1 MSKPKTETSLPGAR
15 GYGDDS
21 PVIRTFQWLQRFLDS
36 SPKTNLGTKSANS
49 NALLLANHLL
59 HLLKGCGLLN
69 GTGYHSAAVTFFR
82 PMEDALDTFAAVA
95 LVEGCAEQWE
105 SGKLKAS
112 DAAKAWVAKH
122 GDLFVCRDNTI
133 AEYRKVL
140 RSTFNDYSHCSRQVC
155 LWNLYFNVKKEDPST
170 GKLSGTLDLN
180 TKPLIIDRNGH
191 SIDAFETAH
200 LLEFLELLREAYS
213 EYLRQYHGT
222 GELDLLV
229 EQTQQIMEQHDSHR
243 CQEVRIPPEIA
254 RLEK

>member
-1 MSKPKTETSLPGAR
+1 MSKPKAETSLPGTR
-15 GYGDDS
+15 GYGGDS
-21 PVIRTFQWLQRFLDS
+21 PVIRTSQWLRRFLDS
-36 SPKTNLGTKSANS
+36 SPKTNLGTEIVNS

-59 HLLKGCGLLN
+59 HLLEGCGLLN
-69 GTGYHSAAVTFFR
+69 GTGYHSAAVTLFR
-82 PMEDALDTFAAVA
+82 PMEDALDTFAAIT
-95 LVEGCAEQWE
+95 LVKGCAEQWE

-112 DAAKAWVAKH
+112 DAAKAWIAKP
-122 GDLFVCRDNTI
+122 GDMFVCRDNTI

-155 LWNLYFNVKKEDPST
+155 LWNLYFNVKKEDPFT

-180 TKPLIIDRNGH
+180 TRPLMIDRNGH

-200 LLEFLELLREAYS
+200 LLEFLELLRTAYS

-222 GELDLLV
+222 EELEFLV
-229 EQTQQIMEQHDSHR
+229 EQTQQIMEQHDRHR

>member
-1 MSKPKTETSLPGAR
+1 MSEPKSETSLPGTR
-15 GYGDDS
+15 GYGGDS
-21 PVIRTFQWLQRFLDS
+21 PVIRTSQWLRRFLDS
-36 SPKTNLGTKSANS
+36 SPKTNLGTESVNS

-59 HLLKGCGLLN
+59 HLLEGCGLLN
-69 GTGYHSAAVTFFR
+69 GTGYHSAAVTLFR

-95 LVEGCAEQWE
+95 LVKGCAEQWE

-112 DAAKAWVAKH
+112 DAAKAWIAEH
-122 GDLFVCRDNTI
+122 GDVFVCRHNTI

-180 TKPLIIDRNGH
+180 TQPLIIDRNGH

-200 LLEFLELLREAYS
+200 LLEFLELLRKAYS
-213 EYLRQYHGT
+213 DYLRQYHGT
-222 GELDLLV
+222 EELELLV
-229 EQTQQIMEQHDSHR
+229 EQTQQIMERHDSHR